1 MDSLIP
7 AGQIQRRIFLIRK
20 QKVMLD
26 RDLAELY
33 GVGTRDLNKA
43 VSRNLDRFPSDF
55 MFLLA
60 RQEVHDL
67 KFHFGTSSWGGV
79 RKLPRAFTEH
89 GILMLSSVLRSKRA
103 ILVNIAIMRAFV
115 QLRQMLATHREL
127 AQKLMELESKLEGH
141 DRQIHSIFETIR
153 QLIAPPTAPRR
164 RIGFHPG
171 R

>member
-1 MDSLIP
+1 MGNLIP
-7 AGQIQRRIFLIRK
+7 TRQIQRRIFLIRK

-55 MFLLA
+55 MFLLT

-79 RKLPRAFTEH
+79 RKPPRAFTEH

-103 ILVNIAIMRAFV
+103 IVVNIAIMRAFV
-115 QLRQMLATHREL
+115 QLRQMLTRRREL
-127 AQKLMELESKLEGH
+127 AQKLAELEYRVEGH
-141 DRQIHSIFETIR
+141 DQQIHSIFEAIR
-153 QLIAPPTAPRR
+153 QIMAPTVQPRR
-164 RIGFHPG
+164 RIGFHPK
-171 R
+171 

>member
-33 GVGTRDLNKA
+33 GVDTRDLNKA
-43 VSRNLDRFPSDF
+43 VSRNLDRFPVDF
-55 MFLLA
+55 MFLLT

-79 RKLPRAFTEH
+79 RKPPRAFTEH

-103 ILVNIAIMRAFV
+103 ILVNIAIMRTFV
-115 QLRQMLATHREL
+115 QLRQMLTTRREL
-127 AQKLMELESKLEGH
+127 AKKLTELERRVEGH
-141 DRQIHSIFETIR
+141 DQQIQSIFDAIR
-153 QLIAPPTAPRR
+153 RLMAPPSPTQR
-164 RIGFHPG
+164 RIGFRAG
-171 R
+171 

>member
-43 VSRNLDRFPSDF
+43 VSRNSDRFPNDF
-55 MFLLA
+55 MFLLT

-89 GILMLSSVLRSKRA
+89 GILMLSAVLRSKRA

-127 AQKLMELESKLEGH
+127 AQKLTELESKLEGH

-153 QLIAPPTAPRR
+153 QLMAPPVPLRR
-164 RIGFHPG
+164 RIGFHAG
-171 R
+171 